1 MELKDWVLKDWVVE
15 QRAISHLLLWFAK
28 ETLQTWILTC
38 YFYLNWWK
46 SVSISLSQ
54 PSLVFNVDRKTLQA
68 HNLMTTCDEAHVPHA
83 TFYVSSK
90 KVTRNEEH
98 RKVSCDTDFQAD

>member
-1 MELKDWVLKDWVVE
+1 
-15 QRAISHLLLWFAK
+15 
-28 ETLQTWILTC
+28 
-38 YFYLNWWK
+38 
-46 SVSISLSQ
+46 
-54 PSLVFNVDRKTLQA
+54 
-68 HNLMTTCDEAHVPHA
+68 MTTCDEAHVPHA